1 MNNNLYQV
9 GVAAIRAPDGTVIK
23 SAPIY
28 RPIEEVDIPA
38 ANKVLDDFAAIAYER
53 MHEAQLRE
61 RRARRRMNK

>member
-1 MNNNLYQV
+1 MNNSLYQV